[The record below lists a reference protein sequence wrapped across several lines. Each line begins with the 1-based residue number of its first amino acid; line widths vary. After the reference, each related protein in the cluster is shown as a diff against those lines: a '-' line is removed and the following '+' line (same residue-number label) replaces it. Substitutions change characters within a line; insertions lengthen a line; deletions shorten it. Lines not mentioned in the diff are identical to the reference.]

1 MKLIITDLDNTLLRS
16 DKNISEY
23 TVWVLEECRKQGHM
37 LAFATARSEAA
48 ITRFVQTLKPNIIVS
63 NGGAVIRS
71 NGEIIYQNL
80 MSAQD
85 VSRIIEMFF
94 AFTDGK
100 GLMTLDCEDG
110 YYCNFRPG
118 DADRYGGYVQTEFKD
133 FNRCAHKITAE
144 LERDEWAEEIAKA
157 CPDCTVISF
166 TGEIWRGISA
176 KNSDKETALRTL
188 VSRVGIGIED
198 VIAFG
203 DDINDLGMLKLAGA
217 AVAVS
222 NAIDEVKAVA
232 DYVTDSND
240 QDGVARFLQKTLLA

>member
-1 MKLIITDLDNTLLRS
+1 MKLIITDLDNTLLTS

-23 TVWVLEECRKQGHM
+23 TVRVLEECRKQGHM
-37 LAFATARSEAA
+37 LAFATARSEAS
-48 ITRFVQTLKPNIIVS
+48 ITRFVEMLKPNVIVS

-71 NGEIIYQNL
+71 GGEVIYQNL

-85 VSRIIEMFF
+85 VSKIIEMFF

-110 YYCNFRPG
+110 YYCNFRPS
-118 DADRYGGYVQTEFKD
+118 DADRYGGYVQTDFKEFKC
-133 FNRCAHKITAE
+133 CAHKITAG
-144 LERDEWAEEIAKA
+144 LERDEWAEKIAKA
-157 CPDCTVISF
+157 CPDCTVVSF

-176 KNSDKETALRTL
+176 KNSDKGTALSVL
-188 VSRVGIGIED
+188 VSHLGIGAED

-203 DDINDLGMLKLAGA
+203 DDTNDIGMLKLAGT
-217 AVAVS
+217 AVAVL

-232 DYVTDSND
+232 EYVTDSND